1 VNSDRRRLLRI
12 VGKGSVLAA
21 FLAQI
26 GAAGRAFFPNV
37 LYEPPRKFK
46 LKRPQD
52 YPPGYTFDATHRL
65 YVIRDANAFHVIS
78 AICTHLGCN
87 VQWKG
92 TEFDCPCHGSRF
104 NPDGTV
110 IGGPAPAP
118 LSWFEANESPDG
130 FLQVDTAEPVARG
143 FRFVPPNLKA

>member
-1 VNSDRRRLLRI
+1 MNPDRRRILRL

-37 LYEPPRKFK
+37 LYEPPSRFK
-46 LKRPQD
+46 LKRPDD
-52 YPPGYTFDATHRL
+52 YPEGYNFDAAHRL
-65 YVIRDANAFHVIS
+65 FVIRDAVGFYVIS
-78 AICTHLGCN
+78 AICTHLGCT

-104 NPDGTV
+104 NPDGAV

-118 LSWFEANESPDG
+118 LKWFSTTESPDG
-130 FLQVDTAEPVARG
+130 YLQVDTATTVARG
-143 FRFVPPNLKA
+143 FRFVPSGRKA

>member
-1 VNSDRRRLLRI
+1 MNTDRRRLLRI

-21 FLAQI
+21 FLAQL

-37 LYEPPRKFK
+37 LYEPPRKFN
-46 LKRPQD
+46 LKRPHD
-52 YPPGYTFDATHRL
+52 YPVGYTFDAAHRL
-65 YVIRDANAFHVIS
+65 YVIRNANAFHVIS

-110 IGGPAPAP
+110 ISGPAPQP
-118 LSWFEANESPDG
+118 LPWFEANESPDG

>member
-1 VNSDRRRLLRI
+1 MNTDRRRLLRI

-21 FLAQI
+21 FLAQL

-37 LYEPPRKFK
+37 LYEPPRKFN
-46 LKRPQD
+46 LKRPHD
-52 YPPGYTFDATHRL
+52 YPVGYTFDAAHRL
-65 YVIRDANAFHVIS
+65 YVIRNANAFHVIS

-110 IGGPAPAP
+110 ISGPAPQP

>member
-1 VNSDRRRLLRI
+1 VNNDRRRFLKI
-12 VGKGSVLAA
+12 FGKGSVVAA
-21 FLAQI
+21 FVAQI

-52 YPPGYTFDATHRL
+52 YPPGYTFDSEHRL
-65 YVIRDANAFHVIS
+65 YVIRDANAFHIIS

-118 LSWFEANESPDG
+118 LPWFEANQSPDG
-130 FLQVDTAEPVARG
+130 FLQVDAAEQVARG
-143 FRFVPPNLKA
+143 FRFVPPTLKA